1 LVVEACPRGDVCV
14 ESERGCTGRDVG
26 KRKRCGDAWR
36 GWEVDVG
43 EDPECSIVVSY
54 VDVSSD

>member
-1 LVVEACPRGDVCV
+1 V

-54 VDVSSD
+54 GRVE